1 MLASHILRN
10 RYKIIKLLGSG
21 SFGITYLAE
30 DLDLPDHPLCVVKNL
45 RQRQSQEELQ
55 IFINFFNKE
64 AKALYRLGREYSQI
78 PQLFAHFE
86 EEGEFYLVQEYI
98 DGHDLSQE
106 IFSGNKLSEAKV
118 TQLLKEILELLTI
131 IHNKNIIHRD
141 IKAQNL
147 MRRNSDGKIV
157 LIDFGSVKEISNLT
171 VNPQEVTNISVVIG
185 TSGYMPNEQLNGYPK
200 LSSDVYAVGMLGIY
214 ALTGIRPQELPKN
227 PDTFEV
233 IWRDRVSVSPFLA
246 NVLDKMVRSNF
257 KERYQTASEALQAL
271 TGSSSEPTQLTPPP
285 SSISPPSHFFV
296 ANQRLFIGGGALVSL
311 LFAIGLLF
319 ITFSRQPTTNVS
331 GIPNSGQSQP
341 TPNSEQAPLVPKQ
354 PLPDAG
360 QLTAEPGL
368 TTQGIPNSEQPTPNS
383 EQTTLDPKQPLP
395 DATQPGLTTPE
406 IPVIK
411 QPITEAE
418 TCPEPVPPAPNTP
431 PDWVDPK
438 NHNNKYYGKL
448 KNGQPNGCGT
458 YIFANGTKYEGK
470 IKEGKYHGIGTFI
483 FKNGNRYVGQ
493 FNNNSYEGAG
503 KFIYRNGCQYVG
515 EFKQGK
521 FDGQGTC
528 ISENG
533 VPESGIWRQGKLEGK
548 NQTCCN

>member
-45 RQRQSQEELQ
+45 RQRQSPEELQ

-64 AKALYRLGREYSQI
+64 AKALYRLGREYTQI

-106 IFSGNKLSEAKV
+106 IFSGNKLSEANV
-118 TQLLKEILELLTI
+118 TQLLKEILEVLTI
-131 IHNKNIIHRD
+131 IHNQNIIHRD

-157 LIDFGSVKEISNLT
+157 LIDFGSVKEISKLT
-171 VNPQEVTNISVVIG
+171 VNPQEVTNVSVVIG

-227 PDTFEV
+227 PDTFEI
-233 IWRDRVSVSPFLA
+233 IWRDRASVSPFLA
-246 NVLDKMVRSNF
+246 NVLDKMIRSNF
-257 KERYQTASEALQAL
+257 KERYQTAGEALQAL
-271 TGSSSEPTQLTPPP
+271 TAASSESIQVTPPP
-285 SSISPPSHFFV
+285 SSISPPSHFFI
-296 ANQRLFIGGGALVSL
+296 ANQRLLIGAGVLVSL
-311 LFAIGLLF
+311 LFGIGLLF
-319 ITFSRQPTTNVS
+319 INFSRQPTTNLTR
-331 GIPNSGQSQP
+331 IPNSGQP
-341 TPNSEQAPLVPKQ
+341 IPNSEQPTLVPKQ

-360 QLTAEPGL
+360 ELTP
-368 TTQGIPNSEQPTPNS
+368 
-383 EQTTLDPKQPLP
+383 
-395 DATQPGLTTPE
+395 QPGLTTPE
-406 IPVIK
+406 IPGIK
-411 QPITEAE
+411 QPRTDAE
-418 TCPEPVPPAPNTP
+418 TCPEPISPVPNTRP
-431 PDWVDPK
+431 NWVDQK
-438 NHNNKYYGKL
+438 NHNNKYYGEL

-458 YIFANGTKYEGK
+458 YILANGNKYEGK
-470 IKEGKYHGIGTFI
+470 INQGKYDGMGTFI
-483 FKNGNRYVGQ
+483 FKDGSRYVGQ
-493 FNNNSYEGAG
+493 FNNNSYVGLG
-503 KFIYRNGCQYVG
+503 KFIYINGCEYIG
-515 EFKQGK
+515 EFKQSK

-528 ISENG
+528 ISQNG
-533 VPESGIWRQGKLEGK
+533 VHKSGIWHQGKLQGK